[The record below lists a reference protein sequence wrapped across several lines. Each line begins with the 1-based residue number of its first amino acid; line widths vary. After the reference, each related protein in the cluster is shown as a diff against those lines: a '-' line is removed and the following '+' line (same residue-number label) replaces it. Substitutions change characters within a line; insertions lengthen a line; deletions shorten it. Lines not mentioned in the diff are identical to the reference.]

1 MSLRKENGSVD
12 GSVCSEERTQILDQ
26 FTREGARLMRRVL
39 LHAFYLYVA
48 VGTTIGPERRSV
60 QITIEQGLNQA
71 VRASPS

>member
-1 MSLRKENGSVD
+1 MDQWTGPFVVKKGHR
-12 GSVCSEERTQILDQ
+12 LDQ
-26 FTREGARLMRRVL
+26 FTREGARWMRRVL